1 MAGLTK
7 CDCKG
12 IHFQIQRK
20 KKKKKKKKGKT
31 YCQRRLVAWLH
42 IKFKYRAGLEIF
54 FSHSKLLL
62 RLIANEALN
71 ISRKWYESDD
81 NIGMYDVIY
90 YNSVSYRLKLIF
102 CWRGYTNVIYG
113 AVWLLLEQASC
124 CAQQA
129 GDYTVFLTALKMS
142 FLKVWT
148 PTKMDRTSV
157 FCRWKPVVNFGKYC
171 INFNKLGLYNTLEF
185 WNFLEF

>member
-1 MAGLTK
+1 MWLHSDSFPSTA
-7 CDCKG
+7 
-12 IHFQIQRK
+12 QE
-20 KKKKKKKKGKT
+20 KKKKKKGKT

-90 YNSVSYRLKLIF
+90 YNSVSYRLKLVF

-113 AVWLLLEQASC
+113 AVWLLLDQPINTSAGLMLCAASRRLHSFFDCTENVISESLNTNKNGQNLSILSMKTC
-124 CAQQA
+124 CE
-129 GDYTVFLTALKMS
+129 L
-142 FLKVWT
+142 
-148 PTKMDRTSV
+148 
-157 FCRWKPVVNFGKYC
+157 WK
-171 INFNKLGLYNTLEF
+171 ILHQLQ
-185 WNFLEF
+185 